1 MRESLPLR
9 LALAAL
15 EPLLEANVAKE
26 IRKDAQAI
34 DCAAGL
40 LAAGRAPGDDDAGR
54 LLAQAREI
62 DRAFLAGARGLP
74 LQLDIPYARIEPLR
88 RKRIARGLDLAL
100 RILSSWRE
108 RRRLRDTMPADALE
122 RRLRE
127 LFQLYC
133 EETAALAG
141 GVRTTG
147 ALAAVRGRAARA
159 LQEIMSAEAERLAH
173 EAARAVHRT
182 RFASHKSA

>member
-1 MRESLPLR
+1 
-9 LALAAL
+9 
-15 EPLLEANVAKE
+15 
-26 IRKDAQAI
+26 
-34 DCAAGL
+34 
-40 LAAGRAPGDDDAGR
+40 
-54 LLAQAREI
+54 
-62 DRAFLAGARGLP
+62 
-74 LQLDIPYARIEPLR
+74 
-88 RKRIARGLDLAL
+88 
-100 RILSSWRE
+100 
-108 RRRLRDTMPADALE
+108 MPADALE

-127 LFQLYC
+127 LFRLYC

-159 LQEIMSAEAERLAH
+159 LLEIMSAEAERLAH